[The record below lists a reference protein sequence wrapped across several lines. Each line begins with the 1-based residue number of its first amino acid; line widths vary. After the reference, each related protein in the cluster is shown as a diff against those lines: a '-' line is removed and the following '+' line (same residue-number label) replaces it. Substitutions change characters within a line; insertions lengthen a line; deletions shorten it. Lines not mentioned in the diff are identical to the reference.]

1 VTPARADFTGPYE
14 YDGIGAGDGPS
25 ALDLRTLYPI
35 AKGPQV
41 PDREASGLTY
51 NPFLWGAPR
60 GRVRAGDTWD
70 VAIPTAWEMGTAG
83 TQHVT
88 VVAVDDANHTVT
100 LQRVGTAAVDVT
112 ATHDAASAWPL
123 TPTQRSVNLR
133 AGGSDTK
140 AVLVS
145 SGPYSWR
152 GYTTFRD
159 GVITSDALLSERDV
173 VLQPATGEP
182 LKAHQRMIM
191 LLNAVPNRS

>member
-1 VTPARADFTGPYE
+1 
-14 YDGIGAGDGPS
+14 
-25 ALDLRTLYPI
+25 
-35 AKGPQV
+35 V

-60 GRVRAGDTWD
+60 AGVRAGDTWG

-88 VVAVDDANHTVT
+88 
-100 LQRVGTAAVDVT
+100 
-112 ATHDAASAWPL
+112 ATQDAASAWPL
-123 TPTQRSVNLR
+123 TPTQRSVTLR

-140 AVLVS
+140 ALLVS

-152 GYTTFRD
+152 CYTTFRD

-173 VLQPATGEP
+173 VLQPATGKP
-182 LKAHQRMIM
+182 LKAHQRMIT